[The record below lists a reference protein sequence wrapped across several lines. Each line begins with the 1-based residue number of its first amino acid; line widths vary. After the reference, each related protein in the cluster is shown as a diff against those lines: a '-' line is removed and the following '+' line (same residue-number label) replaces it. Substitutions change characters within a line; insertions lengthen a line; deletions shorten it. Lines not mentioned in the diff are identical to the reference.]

1 MGDLTLTLK
10 VHVHNATTYRLLLKR
25 EEKLLNVTI
34 LKNNNNNK

>member
-10 VHVHNATTYRLLLKR
+10 VHVHNATTYRLLKR

-34 LKNNNNNK
+34 IKNNNK